1 MMQAKQRAHQPNQQ
15 AETEGENKPR
25 KLPLRALAASYY
37 YRIMIREGTELDPFA
52 DGSSAIS
59 IGHQQKLAPG
69 TKPAKSTSNIS
80 MNEEKTAK
88 SGGVRACVDAHSR
101 FNSSAFAHITGQTNN
116 PYVFNTR
123 QIICPFDH

>member
-25 KLPLRALAASYY
+25 KLALRALAASYY
-37 YRIMIREGTELDPFA
+37 HRIMIREGTELDPFA

-69 TKPAKSTSNIS
+69 AKPAIS
-80 MNEEKTAK
+80 K
-88 SGGVRACVDAHSR
+88 
-101 FNSSAFAHITGQTNN
+101 
-116 PYVFNTR
+116 
-123 QIICPFDH
+123 